1 MGLHTILLSANLA
14 DMTLNLPSCSLLYS
28 CNIWLLYA
36 IGTNNITRPMIR
48 MLLSCSYKKEE
59 FHDIGFVKLF
69 TRQTE
74 DGQGIWCEGLIYFL
88 YLSEALF
95 ESKGT
100 LYIVCILMQIHQ
112 NDLSYR
118 KRNQLPHREEAH

>member
-14 DMTLNLPSCSLLYS
+14 DMTLNLPSYSLLYF

-48 MLLSCSYKKEE
+48 MLLSCSCKKEE
-59 FHDIGFVKLF
+59 LHNIGFVKLF

-74 DGQGIWCEGLIYFL
+74 DEQGIWCEGLIYFL
-88 YLSEALF
+88 FMNIMLVY
-95 ESKGT
+95 
-100 LYIVCILMQIHQ
+100 
-112 NDLSYR
+112 
-118 KRNQLPHREEAH
+118 